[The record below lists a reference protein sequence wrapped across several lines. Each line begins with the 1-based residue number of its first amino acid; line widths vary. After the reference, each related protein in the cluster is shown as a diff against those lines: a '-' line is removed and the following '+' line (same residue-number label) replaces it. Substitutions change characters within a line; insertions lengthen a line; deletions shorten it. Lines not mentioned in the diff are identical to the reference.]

1 MNAETVAQWLNALS
15 LAERAKFLN
24 LVSFRLTIHAR
35 EYGLP
40 STDQSSA
47 AKKLLGININD
58 NELQYKLLSQ
68 AGHYLGAEEKKVYPV
83 DVFSRILTETADQ
96 HGVAGALAAAIEY
109 GFLSYCGKTPVL
121 AACSRCQL
129 KFLVARCS

>member
-1 MNAETVAQWLNALS
+1 MNAEMVAQWLNALS
-15 LAERAKFLN
+15 LPERAKSLN

-47 AKKLLGININD
+47 AKKLLGIN
-58 NELQYKLLSQ
+58 ELQHKLLSQ
-68 AGHYLGAEEKKVYPV
+68 AGHYLDGEEKKVYPV
-83 DVFSRILTETADQ
+83 EVFSQVLTETADQ

-109 GFLSYCGKTPVL
+109 AHTKSPVG
-121 AACSRCQL
+121 R
-129 KFLVARCS
+129 